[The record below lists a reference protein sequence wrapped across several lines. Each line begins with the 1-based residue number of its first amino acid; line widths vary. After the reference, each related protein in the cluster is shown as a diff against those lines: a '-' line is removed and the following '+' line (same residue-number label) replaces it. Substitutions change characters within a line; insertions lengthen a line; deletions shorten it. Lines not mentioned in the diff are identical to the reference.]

1 MVALN
6 GMITPET
13 QNLNSNQSHSEQ
25 QSNELNNFRLF
36 LGFHLQSQKKEPPG
50 EANETVAYLG
60 KFSFEW
66 SHKSISSTD

>member
-1 MVALN
+1 LVALN

-25 QSNELNNFRLF
+25 QSSKLNNFRLF

-50 EANETVAYLG
+50 EANETVA
-60 KFSFEW
+60 
-66 SHKSISSTD
+66 

>member
-36 LGFHLQSQKKEPPG
+36 CDFIYSRKRKNRQVKQTKR
-50 EANETVAYLG
+50 
-60 KFSFEW
+60 
-66 SHKSISSTD
+66 